1 LINDAEASKLCCSL
15 VPPPNGAVNT
25 EEIKIIR
32 WRTVMIAWS
41 WRSSSDSG
49 ILVTFVILIIDE
61 GVALGMGTSD

>member
-1 LINDAEASKLCCSL
+1 